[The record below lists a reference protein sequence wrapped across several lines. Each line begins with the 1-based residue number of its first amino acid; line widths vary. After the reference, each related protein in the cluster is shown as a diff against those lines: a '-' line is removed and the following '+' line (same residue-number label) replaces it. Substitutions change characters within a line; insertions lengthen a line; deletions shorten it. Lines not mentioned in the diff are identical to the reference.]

1 LLTQAFFHI
10 FRYKFKT
17 KVMKQ
22 LDKEDYK
29 FIITVLIM
37 VGVIF
42 IGMLHSNQNKA
53 PKQFGVKIE
62 KHY

>member
-1 LLTQAFFHI
+1 
-10 FRYKFKT
+10 
-17 KVMKQ
+17 MKQ

-29 FIITVLIM
+29 FIITILIM

-53 PKQFGVKIE
+53 PKQFGAKIE